1 MPLLVKSLAEWEREG
16 ITDMLSA
23 AVSADEGR

>member
-1 MPLLVKSLAEWEREG
+1 MPLLVKSLAECEREG

-23 AVSADEGR
+23 AVSADAGR